1 MRLLLPLVLVAC
13 GACGGSPK
21 PDPGPL
27 PTLSETPATSS
38 EDTTTSAEPLTS
50 PAGGSS
56 ELKCMPLIGCG
67 CFMQCSMAFEEMGP
81 AEWKVEYHDT
91 MVVAKIEPYCVD
103 GTCTDVFAVHT
114 CAKQCTPA
122 PLTVKCG
129 IERGPLIKC
138 KPRP

>member
-1 MRLLLPLVLVAC
+1 MRLLIPLVLVAC
-13 GACGGSPK
+13 GSSPK
-21 PDPGPL
+21 RDPDPV
-27 PTLSETPATSS
+27 PTLSEPSETPSD
-38 EDTTTSAEPLTS
+38 DTTTSVEPLTS
-50 PAGGSS
+50 PAGGSN

-81 AEWKVEYHDT
+81 DEWKVEYYDT

-138 KPRP
+138 KPHP